1 MTFSL
6 QSTLSAITAFG
17 RKMGVTANNIA
28 NVETEGFK
36 KSTATLVEGPKNN
49 VEVEIEQPDIPGPV
63 VVDGADGQ
71 LTEREMSNVDL
82 AEEIPQTIVAQRGYE
97 ANLATLR
104 TQDEM
109 LKSIIDIIKVSNKC
123 CLVLLPLHTR
133 HYWHRHL
140 LVPGGDIKK
149 SVRNC
154 FFLDVPVF
162 HNHMA
167 GRSVYFHFNGEI

>member
-17 RKMGVTANNIA
+17 QKMGVTANNIA

-36 KSTATLVEGPKNN
+36 KSTATLVEGCKKN
-49 VEVEIEQPDIPGPV
+49 VEVEVEQPDIPGPV
-63 VVDGADGQ
+63 VVDDADDQ

-82 AEEIPQTIVAQRGYE
+82 TEEIPQTIVAQRGYE

-109 LKSIIDIIKVSNKC
+109 LKSIIDIIK
-123 CLVLLPLHTR
+123 
-133 HYWHRHL
+133 
-140 LVPGGDIKK
+140 
-149 SVRNC
+149 
-154 FFLDVPVF
+154 
-162 HNHMA
+162 
-167 GRSVYFHFNGEI
+167 